1 MKKIFLISF
10 LSSLL
15 ISSLYADKKNYIGL
29 QYGLAINQFNIKH
42 DNDKDKFS
50 DKSNVSKLVLGQ
62 DLGDLNY
69 LQIYYE
75 QAKYSNNNLE
85 LFTKNQKQKEFGF
98 EWIKKDIA
106 SNDLLPF
113 AKIGVGIASM
123 KLNELLSQKDEIY
136 AFSLTIGA
144 GIDLKTTDNLSFY
157 IGVDYNYKKWEN
169 FKDTLNISEFKT
181 TQNNIK
187 PYLGLNLKF

>member
-75 QAKYSNNNLE
+75 QAKYNNNLE

>member
-75 QAKYSNNNLE
+75 QAKYNNNNLE